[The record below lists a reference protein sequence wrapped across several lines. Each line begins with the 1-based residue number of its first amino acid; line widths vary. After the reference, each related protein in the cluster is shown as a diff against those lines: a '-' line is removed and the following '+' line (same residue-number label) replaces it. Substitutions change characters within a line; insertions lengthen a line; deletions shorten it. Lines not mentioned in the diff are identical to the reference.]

1 MRQNPYDFTF
11 ITDFAI
17 NTKALMKKSNAKI
30 PQREC
35 ADGERRAG

>member
-1 MRQNPYDFTF
+1 MRHNPYGFNF
-11 ITDFAI
+11 VTDFAL
-17 NTKALMKKSNAKI
+17 NKKALMKKSNAKI

>member
-11 ITDFAI
+11 VTDFAL
-17 NTKALMKKSNAKI
+17 NKKALMKKSNAKI